1 MSRERGSVLLLV
13 PAGVLVLVVL
23 GAVAVDFA
31 LAFLGQRELT
41 GAAAAAANDAAT
53 AGLSDAAFYGSDQG
67 PVVLDAARAER
78 VAAAAVQARRPR
90 GVEVTSVA
98 VRVEGPLVCVA
109 VVGRVPYLFA
119 PVVPGTSGAAVVR
132 GQAVATA
139 VVGGAGVP
147 VAGGFSC

>member
-1 MSRERGSVLLLV
+1 MNREHGSVLLLV

-41 GAAAAAANDAAT
+41 AAAAAAANDAAG
-53 AGLSDAAFYGSDQG
+53 AALSDAAFYGSHHGSVEIDG
-67 PVVLDAARAER
+67 ARAER
-78 VAAAAVQARRPR
+78 VAADAVARRR
-90 GVEVTSVA
+90 SGGVEVTTM
-98 VRVEGPLVCVA
+98 RVEVAGPQVCVT

-119 PVVPGTSGAAVVR
+119 PVVPGMPRTAVVR

-139 VVGGAGVP
+139 VVSGSSVP
-147 VAGGFSC
+147 SEAVSC